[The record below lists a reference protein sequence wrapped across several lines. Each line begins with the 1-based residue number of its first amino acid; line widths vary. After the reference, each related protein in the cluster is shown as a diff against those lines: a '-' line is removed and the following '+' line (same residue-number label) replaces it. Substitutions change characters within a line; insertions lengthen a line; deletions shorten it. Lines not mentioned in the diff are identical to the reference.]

1 MSEVLKNNE
10 VQEYLTRLER
20 LDNEISDL
28 KSDFRDILLEAK
40 SKGYE
45 PKMLRKALKVS
56 KQGIQTYET
65 EQEELELYLAASGL
79 TINKEG
85 NN

>member
-1 MSEVLKNNE
+1 MSEALKNSE
-10 VQEYLTRLER
+10 VVAYLNRLEVI
-20 LDNEISDL
+20 DTEISNY
-28 KSDFRDILLEAK
+28 KSDFRDVLLEAK

-45 PKMLRKALKVS
+45 PKMLRKALKVR

-79 TINKEG
+79 TINNEG
-85 NN
+85 SN